1 MSGNGLNNY
10 IVSMHYEEGFTVK
23 VIANNEK
30 HAKRIA
36 FCRVADDGLDC
47 TGYIKS
53 VHRNYSVTDIEEIIK

>member
-1 MSGNGLNNY
+1 MSDNGLHSY
-10 IVSMHYEEGFTVK
+10 LITMHYEEGFTVK

-53 VHRNYSVTDIEEIIK
+53 VHRDYSVTDAEEII